1 MGKSPIVK
9 EKVQQIW
16 AYVLHIRQKKRSNGR
31 MLEIMSI
38 NQCFPSYC
46 IRLISMYINKTLEA
60 ILLSGIKKP
69 IDRTFMVGFAVILV
83 KILYEI
89 ISDDFT

>member
-9 EKVQQIW
+9 KKVQQIW

-38 NQCFPSYC
+38 NQCFPK
-46 IRLISMYINKTLEA
+46 NKKTVTC
-60 ILLSGIKKP
+60 LSGNDRMGNYVKKTKENEKQNSGCP
-69 IDRTFMVGFAVILV
+69 ASFLSPAYYR
-83 KILYEI
+83 
-89 ISDDFT
+89 

>member
-38 NQCFPSYC
+38 NQCFPKYYFIVDNDSGDVVVRVAFMEAGKGY
-46 IRLISMYINKTLEA
+46 IRK
-60 ILLSGIKKP
+60 
-69 IDRTFMVGFAVILV
+69 
-83 KILYEI
+83 
-89 ISDDFT
+89 